1 MDQTMSN
8 TECCFYN
15 KAQWEKG
22 EGKWSYLGDVLFNW
36 SYKKLSP
43 KAKCRGWGLEGNV
56 LLTKE
61 TGGAACLWVQ
71 GWLESQL
78 VQGEPS
84 GKWARNEGGAEKD
97 YGLWAAG
104 KQEYSRV

>member
-1 MDQTMSN
+1 M
-8 TECCFYN
+8 FY
-15 KAQWEKG
+15 W
-22 EGKWSYLGDVLFNW
+22 L
-36 SYKKLSP
+36 
-43 KAKCRGWGLEGNV
+43 RRLEG
-56 LLTKE
+56 LLASESKA
-61 TGGAACLWVQ
+61 G
-71 GWLESQL
+71 LESQL